1 MKGPLGRKL
10 VGRALRWEWGRSLL
24 AVLGIALGVGVFLG
38 IRLAN
43 RAAVASFEA
52 YAQGA
57 GQGAAWVIRSESGAF
72 PEAQVEALAPLRERA
87 ELRPVLEGAFTRRDQ
102 EVFQIMGI
110 DLVDQGARFLG
121 PRPPARDQALLA
133 LSQEQLQA
141 PVRDADVVWI
151 TERLAREEGYRIG
164 GTLEGWVDDRA
175 VTFRIG
181 AFVPES
187 PEART
192 LPRNV
197 ILMDL
202 PSAQHH
208 LHRPSEIDR
217 LELFPRTPFTPEAL
231 RAAAQP
237 LLPKGLALEPVE
249 LRAVAGSGLSGAYR
263 FNLTLMS
270 VVSLFVGA
278 FLLFQAFDGAVHR
291 RRETWATLRA
301 LGASGGLVRGLV
313 LKEALVVG
321 AFGSALGV
329 GLGWMMAQTAV
340 QVVSRTFRLH
350 YGLSHASSAD
360 LLPEEALGAFLLGL
374 LACLVAAWI
383 PAHRA
388 ALTAP
393 IPLLKR
399 GAETRPM
406 PWKGL
411 ALTGGCLL
419 TIGLLLPVALP
430 LGPGVAWHAYLGSG
444 LVLAGGSLASIAI
457 LPWMGRWG
465 HDTTDWAW
473 KLRLRPLQRPSGR
486 HAFTT
491 TALAVAVGMATGVGI
506 MVRSFEKTLD
516 AWMQAS
522 QRAELYVSPL
532 GSAGASTHRI
542 SPDRIKPLA
551 ADPAVLGVDPF
562 QRIPLLLQGGTS
574 HLGSHDFEVLAPR
587 GAFLMSKGGSAQD
600 VLNAVHAAGLANP
613 GALISETFAARF
625 GLRLSQ
631 SLELPTPQGAKTVQ
645 IRGIFKD
652 YGAENGVILVDRPV
666 FQAWYQ
672 DDRPSG
678 LALFLKPGES
688 PRTVAQRLA
697 RAHPG
702 LKVQTQAE
710 NREQGR
716 EMFRQTFGITY
727 ALELIALVVALVGLV
742 QAVLSL
748 SLARRTEL
756 WTLRALGATERE
768 VTRILLGEGLGL
780 AAAGLLGGLTLGSLM
795 AHILVNELQPM
806 KFGWSLDYRVPWL
819 LLGGF
824 TAFCLLV
831 AGLTILP
838 AARWGSRLKVD
849 REAEEGA

>member
-24 AVLGIALGVGVFLG
+24 AVAGIALGVGVFLG

-72 PEAQVEALAPLRERA
+72 RETELEALAPLRAQA

-102 EVFQIMGI
+102 EVFQIMGL

-121 PRPPARDQALLA
+121 PRPPARDQAQLTRSL
-133 LSQEQLQA
+133 EQLEA
-141 PVRDADVVWI
+141 PVRDESVVWI

-164 GTLEGWVDDRA
+164 GALEGWVDDRA

-181 AFVPES
+181 AFVPET
-187 PEART
+187 PEARA

-202 PSAQHH
+202 PSAQLH
-208 LHRPSEIDR
+208 LHRPGEIDR
-217 LELFPRTPFTPEAL
+217 VELYPRGDLRAEAL

-237 LLPKGLALEPVE
+237 LLPRGLALEPVE

-270 VVSLFVGA
+270 VVSLFVGG

-301 LGASGGLVRGLV
+301 LGASGHLVRGLV

-321 AFGSALGV
+321 ALGSALGV
-329 GLGWMMAQTAV
+329 GLGWLMAQTAV

-399 GAETRPM
+399 GSEARPM

-411 ALTGGCLL
+411 ALTGAVLL
-419 TIGLLLPVALP
+419 LLGLLLPRLP
-430 LGPGVAWHAYLGSG
+430 LDRGSAWHAYLGAG
-444 LVLAGGSLASIAI
+444 LVLLGGSLASIAI

-465 HDTTDWAW
+465 HDTPDWAW

-506 MVRSFEKTLD
+506 MVRSFERTLD

-522 QRAELYVSPL
+522 QQAELYASPL
-532 GSAGASTHRI
+532 GSAGASAHRI
-542 SPDRIKPLA
+542 SPERIKALA

-562 QRIPLLLQGGTS
+562 QRIPLLLQGGSS

-600 VLNAVHAAGLANP
+600 VLNAVHAAGLGDP
-613 GALISETFAARF
+613 GALVSETFAARF
-625 GLRLSQ
+625 GTRLGQ
-631 SLELPTPQGAKTVQ
+631 SLDLPTPQGSKAVK

-652 YGAENGVILVDRPV
+652 YGAENGVILLDRPV

-688 PRTVAQRLA
+688 PRAVAQRLA

-702 LKVQTQAE
+702 LKIQTQVE

-780 AAAGLLGGLTLGSLM
+780 AAAGLLGGLSLGALM
-795 AHILVNELQPM
+795 AHILVNDLQPM

-824 TAFCLLV
+824 TAFCILV